1 MDIAARPWLSRLIR
15 FGLLA
20 LCGYFA
26 LQVVALGQ
34 NQPPSFTA
42 HPASVSVL
50 VGAAVTLSVTVE
62 GSTPVTLQ
70 WQKDSSPIPGA
81 TNATFTLAAA
91 QLIDLALYNVVAT
104 NPFGTATSFSGLVLV
119 SKRPQSIAFTPT
131 ATTTVAGSGLTV
143 AAIASST
150 LPITLTLVSGSA
162 MLNGNSLVGTGG
174 NAVVRAAQSGTDFYA
189 AADPVERTFA
199 FIVGALSPFIT
210 SPPLDQTVTAG
221 ASVTLRATAIGTPAP
236 AYQWQKNGVDVA
248 GATFPA
254 RTFAAIILA
263 DAGRYSV
270 TATNLAG
277 TASAEAT
284 LTVRAAPVIDT
295 SPASR
300 TVSAGDS
307 VTFTVAV
314 TAFPQIGE
322 RRVGQECW

>member
-119 SKRPQSIAFTPT
+119 SKRP
-131 ATTTVAGSGLTV
+131 
-143 AAIASST
+143 
-150 LPITLTLVSGSA
+150 
-162 MLNGNSLVGTGG
+162 
-174 NAVVRAAQSGTDFYA
+174 
-189 AADPVERTFA
+189 
-199 FIVGALSPFIT
+199 
-210 SPPLDQTVTAG
+210 
-221 ASVTLRATAIGTPAP
+221 
-236 AYQWQKNGVDVA
+236 
-248 GATFPA
+248 
-254 RTFAAIILA
+254 
-263 DAGRYSV
+263 
-270 TATNLAG
+270 
-277 TASAEAT
+277 
-284 LTVRAAPVIDT
+284 
-295 SPASR
+295 
-300 TVSAGDS
+300 
-307 VTFTVAV
+307 
-314 TAFPQIGE
+314 
-322 RRVGQECW
+322 